1 MNKKENI
8 LFFVLGAFFVT
19 NALVAELI
27 GCKLFS
33 VEKTFGFVPLD
44 VSLLGQEHLA
54 LTMSAG
60 SITWPLVFIFTDV
73 INEYFGKK
81 GVQFLSFLTAGLIL
95 YAFLMLYFAI
105 KVPPADT
112 WFSLN
117 PEIKPDINVA
127 FAKIFGQGQNIIL
140 GSLTAF
146 LVSQWLDVL
155 IFQRLRNITGDKYM
169 GLRAVVSTIFSQ
181 LIDSF
186 LVGFVAFYLFG
197 NWSISLLIALLLVSY
212 PYKFIVAVLMTPI
225 LYLVHFVV
233 EKYLGEEL
241 AAKCKHHASKGIW
254 E

>member
-8 LFFVLGAFFVT
+8 LFLVLGAFFVT

-33 VEKTFGFVPLD
+33 VEKTFGFAPLD
-44 VSLLGQEHLA
+44 LSVLGQQHLA

-60 SITWPLVFIFTDV
+60 SITWPLVFIFTDI

-105 KVPPADT
+105 KVPPADA
-112 WFSLN
+112 WFGLN

-127 FAKIFGQGQNIIL
+127 FAKIFGQGQNIII
-140 GSLTAF
+140 GSITAF

-155 IFQRLRNITGDKYM
+155 IFQRLRRMTGDKYI
-169 GLRAVVSTIFSQ
+169 GIRAVVSTLFSQ

-197 NWSISLLIALLLVSY
+197 NWSIPLLIALLLVSY
-212 PYKFIVAVLMTPI
+212 PYKFIVAILMTPL
-225 LYLVHFVV
+225 LYAVHFGV
-233 EKYLGEEL
+233 EKYLGTEL
-241 AAKCKHHASKGIW
+241 ANKLKHNSSKGIW

>member
-8 LFFVLGAFFVT
+8 LFLVLGAFFVT

-33 VEKTFGFVPLD
+33 VEKIVGFAPLD
-44 VSLLGQEHLA
+44 LSILGQQHLS

-60 SITWPLVFIFTDV
+60 SITWPLVFIFTDI

-95 YAFLMLYFAI
+95 YAFIMLYFAI
-105 KVPPADT
+105 KLPPSDA
-112 WFSLN
+112 WFGFN
-117 PEIKPDINVA
+117 PEIKPDINFA
-127 FAKIFGQGQNIIL
+127 FAKIFGQGQNIII
-140 GSLTAF
+140 GSITAF

-155 IFQRLRNITGDKYM
+155 IFQRLRKITGDKYM
-169 GLRAVVSTIFSQ
+169 GIRAVVSTLFSQ

-186 LVGFVAFYLFG
+186 LVSFVAFYLFG
-197 NWSISLLIALLLVSY
+197 NWSMTFVIALLIVSY
-212 PYKFIVAVLMTPI
+212 PYKFIVAIIMTPL
-225 LYLVHFVV
+225 LYAVHFVV
-233 EKYLGEEL
+233 EKYLGIEL
-241 AAKCKHHASKGIW
+241 ATKLKHNASKGVW